1 MDAVWLERS
10 ALRYVARWE
19 STRQGVALLLE
30 RKVRQRCDRTAERCE
45 PALALIP
52 EIVERLQ
59 VLDYINDLRFA
70 TMGLERLRRRGR
82 SRAQIHAYMQK
93 HGVPDSITD
102 EVLQTDAPGAER
114 QAASRLASQRRLGPY
129 CPDPVAR
136 EANRDQHLA
145 ALARRGFSRESALR
159 VIDGLEFEA

>member
-1 MDAVWLERS
+1 MDAVWLERL
-10 ALRYVARWE
+10 ALRYLARWE
-19 STRQGVALLLE
+19 STLQGVAELLE
-30 RKVRQRCDRTAERCE
+30 RKVRQRCDRTAEHCE

-52 EIVERLQ
+52 EIVERLR
-59 VLDYINDLRFA
+59 VLDYVDDLRFA

-93 HGVPDSITD
+93 HGVPDSITA
-102 EVLQTDAPGAER
+102 EVLKTDDPGAEL

-136 EANRDQHLA
+136 EANRHQHLA
-145 ALARRGFSRESALR
+145 ALARRGFSQEIALR